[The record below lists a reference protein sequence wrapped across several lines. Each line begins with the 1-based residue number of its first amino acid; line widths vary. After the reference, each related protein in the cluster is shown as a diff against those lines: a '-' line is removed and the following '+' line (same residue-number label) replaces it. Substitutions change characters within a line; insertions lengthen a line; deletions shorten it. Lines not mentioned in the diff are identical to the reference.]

1 MLCNTFRDTY
11 RRIGRAAR
19 VAVAAGAVLGLA
31 GCTSVI
37 YDSNPE
43 GTAAQLE
50 EKPDFAS
57 HTVQNLLAETV
68 GWAVENYPPPDEGG
82 EAWFAINLPRG
93 LTREQYIGV
102 ATRIGERAA
111 PITPETEYLP
121 TYHVGWVWMR
131 GDNARVDVFRP
142 VYALAMGDEPVYQAI
157 TLYLHRRWASWR
169 VERTQPWEPGVVELP
184 PIYYLPAEEVA
195 PGEAAPEE
203 AAPVEA
209 APEEADPVEA
219 PEGEESTGVPV
230 PPEEEAGVEGGM
242 E

>member
-1 MLCNTFRDTY
+1 MLRDTFCDTY
-11 RRIGRAAR
+11 RRIGRATR
-19 VAVAAGAVLGLA
+19 VAAAAGVVLASA

-37 YDSNPE
+37 YDSNPQ

-50 EKPDFAS
+50 EKPDLAS
-57 HTVQNLLAETV
+57 HPVHTLAAVSV
-68 GWAVENYPPPDEGG
+68 GWAVENYPPPDDGG

-111 PITPETEYLP
+111 PITPEIEYLP

-142 VYALAMGDEPVYQAI
+142 VYALTMGDEPVYQAI

-184 PIYYLPAEEVA
+184 PVYYLPAEVVEPGEGA
-195 PGEAAPEE
+195 PGEG
-203 AAPVEA
+203 
-209 APEEADPVEA
+209 DPAEA
-219 PEGEESTGVPV
+219 PEGEESTGVPA
-230 PPEEEAGVEGGM
+230 PLEEESGIEGGM